1 MLTVQNAAAFG
12 IYAKVES
19 IDWPFI
25 VQRAFKE
32 VDADAAMI

>member
-12 IYAKVES
+12 IHAKGES

-25 VQRAFKE
+25 VQQALKE